1 MRVSSVMRSD
11 CIVSSVMRSDCIVD
25 VSESASQGNTVEM
38 FSAPTITE
46 DSKSYTTYDR
56 RSIEDF
62 DYRPYDVSTR
72 PCIHTHA
79 HANTRKAVFRSSES
93 ECESENFL

>member
-1 MRVSSVMRSD
+1 MRSD
-11 CIVSSVMRSDCIVD
+11 CIVSSVMGSDCIVD
-25 VSESASQGNTVEM
+25 VSES
-38 FSAPTITE
+38 
-46 DSKSYTTYDR
+46 YTTYDQ

-72 PCIHTHA
+72 PRIHTHA